1 MSLFIIE
8 IIVILNVILMYFILG
23 GLFVLEMLRN
33 VLMWKFLLMLEE
45 D

>member
-8 IIVILNVILMYFILG
+8 SIVILNVILMYFILG